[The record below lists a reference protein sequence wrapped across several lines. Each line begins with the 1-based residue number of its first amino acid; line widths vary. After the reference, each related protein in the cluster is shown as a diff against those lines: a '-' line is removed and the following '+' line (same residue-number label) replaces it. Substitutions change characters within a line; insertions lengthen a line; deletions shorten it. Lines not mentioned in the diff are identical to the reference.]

1 MSNFFK
7 NQADFDAF
15 VSSIKNK
22 NGEPFFKNANEALQ
36 SFLGAGGLA
45 GANEFFNALTNKLVT
60 QFVYDMTLFPTFLRK
75 NHFRGEF
82 QYGDH
87 FEHIWQLQNWGNVKK
102 YSTDSYTPTD
112 LKNQGIK
119 LKRPQIVYHNKQ
131 NVQITNGLLLD
142 EKLVYGAFQPNA
154 IGAANK
160 LITVYLGT
168 IDVEI
173 DEFYYNLEPKVVKV
187 GCKNTITLKGNTDW
201 TKPSYIENDTQYQL
215 SFLKHL
221 LNKMTLPT
229 RGKYS
234 MLGKI
239 GDDNPLSTL
248 ATKPKLKKENF
259 PVRKLNSISDAF
271 FYVSADL
278 KTRFETFC
286 YATTFN
292 QQFLSIANSMYVM
305 PLDEA
310 QVANGD
316 EVLDDDP
323 FGKMMKPAQVA
334 DDPETIYLC
343 VKDSFAVM
351 DRFNVRTTS
360 NWVQGQ
366 LVIAVAQFT
375 DYTWLPWNI
384 GLKIKL
390 SLK

>member
-1 MSNFFK
+1 MARFFN
-7 NQADFDAF
+7 NQQEFDAF
-15 VSSIKNK
+15 IGSIKNQ
-22 NGEPFFKNANEALQ
+22 NGTPFFKNANEALKAF
-36 SFLGAGGLA
+36 SGAGGLA

-87 FEHIWQLQNWGNVKK
+87 FEHIWQLQNWKNIKK
-102 YSTDSYTPTD
+102 YDTNSYTPTD

-119 LKRPQIVYHNKQ
+119 LKRPQITYHNKQ
-131 NVQITNGLLLD
+131 NIQITNAILLD
-142 EKLVYGAFQPNA
+142 EKLVYAGFQPNA

-160 LITVYLGT
+160 LIQVYLGT
-168 IDVEI
+168 LDIEV
-173 DEFYYNLEPKVVKV
+173 DEFYYNIEPKVVKV
-187 GCKNTITLKGNTDW
+187 GCKNTITLKNNTAW
-201 TKPSYIENDTQYQL
+201 PKPSYVTNDTQYQL

-229 RGKYS
+229 RGRYS
-234 MLGKI
+234 MLGKT

-248 ATKPKLKKENF
+248 ATKPKLKDDDF
-259 PVRKLNSISDAF
+259 PVRKLNSIADAF
-271 FYVSADL
+271 FYVSPDL

-292 QQFLSIANSMYVM
+292 QQFLSIANSMFVM
-305 PLDEA
+305 PLDEP
-310 QVANGD
+310 QIANGD

-323 FGKMMKPAQVA
+323 FGKMIKPAQVA
-334 DDPETIYLC
+334 DDSETIYLC
-343 VKDSFAVM
+343 VKESFAVM
-351 DRFNVRTTS
+351 DRFRVRTSS

-366 LVIAVAQFT
+366 LVIAIAQFT

>member
-1 MSNFFK
+1 MARFFN
-7 NQADFDAF
+7 NQQEFDAF
-15 VSSIKNK
+15 IGSIKNQ
-22 NGEPFFKNANEALQ
+22 NGTPFFKNANEALKAF
-36 SFLGAGGLA
+36 SGAGGLA

-87 FEHIWQLQNWGNVKK
+87 FEHIWQLQNWKNIKK
-102 YSTDSYTPTD
+102 YDTNSYTPTD

-119 LKRPQIVYHNKQ
+119 LKRPQITYHNKQ
-131 NVQITNGLLLD
+131 NIQITNAILLD
-142 EKLVYGAFQPNA
+142 EKLVYAGFQPNA

-160 LITVYLGT
+160 LIQVYLGT
-168 IDVEI
+168 LDIEV
-173 DEFYYNLEPKVVKV
+173 DEFYYNIEPKVVKV
-187 GCKNTITLKGNTDW
+187 GCKNTITLKNNTAW
-201 TKPSYIENDTQYQL
+201 PKPSYVTNDTQYQL

-229 RGKYS
+229 RGRYS
-234 MLGKI
+234 MLGKT

-248 ATKPKLKKENF
+248 ATKPKLKDDDF
-259 PVRKLNSISDAF
+259 PVRKLNSITDAF
-271 FYVSADL
+271 FYVSPDL

-292 QQFLSIANSMYVM
+292 QQFLSIANSMFVM
-305 PLDEA
+305 PLDEP
-310 QVANGD
+310 QIANGD

-323 FGKMMKPAQVA
+323 FGKMIKPAQVA
-334 DDPETIYLC
+334 DDSETIYLC
-343 VKDSFAVM
+343 VKNSFAVM
-351 DRFNVRTTS
+351 DRFRVRTSS

-366 LVIAVAQFT
+366 LVIAIAQFT